1 MFQIIPTKKVHS
13 STLVKLKMSAPSDQ
27 PPTEEAVEAEE
38 EAAIVTARRPGE
50 VASTVGG
57 QVTSLGRGVSQGKEM
72 PSVPSSGRAYNRGS
86 VTGKP
91 GSSAS
96 DQSSSLSISLSAIK
110 ITSGSSSGNSTLVGE
125 SSVGRR
131 DKSSLL
137 WGSTS
142 WSCSLSM

>member
-1 MFQIIPTKKVHS
+1 MFNVSLIHFCEYFRDS
-13 STLVKLKMSAPSDQ
+13 L
-27 PPTEEAVEAEE
+27 
-38 EAAIVTARRPGE
+38 TA
-50 VASTVGG
+50 ASTVEG
-57 QVTSLGRGVSQGKEM
+57 QVTSLGRGVSAGKEV
-72 PSVPSSGRAYNRGS
+72 PSVPSS
-86 VTGKP
+86 K
-91 GSSAS
+91 SAF
-96 DQSSSLSISLSAIK
+96 K

>member
-1 MFQIIPTKKVHS
+1 MFNVSLIHFCEYFRDS
-13 STLVKLKMSAPSDQ
+13 L
-27 PPTEEAVEAEE
+27 
-38 EAAIVTARRPGE
+38 TA
-50 VASTVGG
+50 ASTVEG
-57 QVTSLGRGVSQGKEM
+57 QVTSLGRGINPVGRGVSAGKEV
-72 PSVPSSGRAYNRGS
+72 PSVPSS
-86 VTGKP
+86 K
-91 GSSAS
+91 SAF
-96 DQSSSLSISLSAIK
+96 K